1 MRWSAALIVGLT
13 VAAATGADDPP
24 AELKREFQR
33 FQGTWTVESWEE
45 GGKAL
50 PAGDLKARGVFF
62 GANAFIIR
70 RDGKA
75 AQAGIVQLDLDH
87 EPHTF
92 NAIVREGDGKDT
104 VMLGVYA
111 FDKDALTL
119 AFDPKGR
126 ARPEGVKPD
135 AESGATVVKLKRPPA
150 PADEAVDIVGKFRSE
165 LDEPNGKKLVTEA
178 VVERR
183 GDTYLVTYSKDGK
196 LLFVG
201 TALRRGDQLSMAWV
215 SSGQVGVSVY
225 KIEKGPKLIGDYA
238 TLAGL
243 GVTGREVLTKWR
255 EVD

>member
-1 MRWSAALIVGLT
+1 MRWSAALILGLSA
-13 VAAATGADDPP
+13 AAATRADDPP
-24 AELKREFQR
+24 DALKKELQR
-33 FQGTWTVESWEE
+33 FQGTWQVESWEE
-45 GGKAL
+45 AGKPL
-50 PAGDLKARGVFF
+50 PAADLKARGLFF
-62 GANAFIIR
+62 GANAFIVR
-70 RDGKA
+70 KGGKA
-75 AQAGIVQLDLDH
+75 AQAGILQLDLDKD
-87 EPHTF
+87 PHTF
-92 NAIVREGDGKDT
+92 NAIVREGDGKDS

-111 FDKDALTL
+111 FDKDVLTL
-119 AFDPKGR
+119 AYDPKGQT
-126 ARPEGVKPD
+126 RPGGVKPD
-135 AESGATVVKLKRPPA
+135 AKAGATVVRLKRPPVA
-150 PADEAVDIVGKFRSE
+150 ADETLDIVGKYKSE

-201 TALRRGDQLSMAWV
+201 TAIRRGDQLSMAWV

-255 EVD
+255 EID